1 MHQTNLEN
9 FVNVLFKTKRKRK
22 TSLSIKQNNDNNNNN
37 KTKMSKR
44 EQYLHCSIVGILVPD
59 TL

>member
-1 MHQTNLEN
+1 MHQINLQN

-22 TSLSIKQNNDNNNNN
+22 TSLSIKQNNDNNNT

-44 EQYLHCSIVGILVPD
+44 KQYLHCSIVGILVPD
-59 TL
+59 AL